1 MGKEAR
7 LRKERR
13 NKALARWAQEDPE
26 RFERE
31 WAKRIDSWAGV
42 IWSTSKDRVF
52 LSDGEYQELLKKYP
66 SAKEL
71 LDSIAVGLHNGVH
84 IYFDMFNSFKEELGS
99 EVINEIMTHAKGGTL
114 IGNRIFSVVDHVRK
128 TLADCGE
135 AAIALQLRETTELL
149 NNECCRA
156 LAQHIGQE
164 IYEINQNWEPK
175 NLRPRKKRVRNVR
188 VRSSTSR

>member
-7 LRKERR
+7 LRGQRR

-26 RFERE
+26 RFKRE
-31 WAKRIDSWAGV
+31 WAKRIDSWAGL

-52 LSDGEYQELLKKYP
+52 LSEGSYQELLKKYP
-66 SAKEL
+66 SAKEI
-71 LDSIAVGLHNGVH
+71 LDSIAIGLHNGVH
-84 IYFDMFNSFKEELGS
+84 IYFDMLNSFKAELGS
-99 EVINEIMTHAKGGTL
+99 EVINEIMSHAKGGTL
-114 IGNRIFSVVDHVRK
+114 IGNPIFSVIDHAKK

-149 NNECCRA
+149 SNECCRA
-156 LAQHIGQE
+156 LAQQIGQE
-164 IYEINQNWEPK
+164 IYEINQSWEPK
-175 NLRPRKKRVRNVR
+175 YLRPRKKRVRNVP